1 MAPGHA
7 GAGHAGDSGRSGD
20 RAHVPR
26 SLSGSYRSGARRR
39 CARRVCGAVPA
50 RGGSDGTR
58 SATTLSRGHPRKKR
72 SDVFS
77 ECRAVRATAS
87 ARMPGDSRESN
98 RELDSCVGEDTHLGE
113 ERVCDI
119 DVAEVDGGENLGALE
134 GNEKTSVDLCSRV
147 PPAYARVG
155 RRSPRYEPKGGR
167 SYAHGSSIRGRRTS
181 EGT

>member
-113 ERVCDI
+113 ERVCDV

-167 SYAHGSSIRGRRTS
+167 SYAHGSSIRGSRTS